1 MKTCDVIVVFCSER
15 LMDKYSEDLLVSEL
29 HTQEQ
34 RVHHLFSGNQT
45 TKHFI
50 LVKIF
55 CIYMEDSWHIVYVYT
70 G

>member
-1 MKTCDVIVVFCSER
+1 MIVVFCSER

-55 CIYMEDSWHIVYVYT
+55 CIYMEDS
-70 G
+70 